1 MKKYLQ
7 KVSNYAMVGGLGALL
22 VVGLTG
28 CEQKEQNQ
36 NAFSEAQKKQ
46 GAFVVIEETAPGVYR
61 IAEEYPSSTT
71 RVILRDI
78 NGTERILSK
87 EELDR
92 LVQQEAA
99 KIEQGQSPLVNPQLH
114 SGMSLGEVILASAA
128 GAIIG
133 SWLGNKLFGNPTY
146 QQRRQQTYK
155 NPTVYQRSQNAFK
168 KGASFTKKSSVT
180 KKSGF
185 FGGGSKTGKK
195 SFFSFGG

>member
-1 MKKYLQ
+1 
-7 KVSNYAMVGGLGALL
+7 MVGGLGAIL
-22 VVGLTG
+22 VMGLSG
-28 CEQKEQNQ
+28 CEKKEEHQ

-46 GAFVVIEETAPGVYR
+46 GAFVVIEETEPGVYR

-71 RVILRDI
+71 RVILRDV
-78 NGTERILSK
+78 NGTERILSQ

-92 LVQQEAA
+92 LVKQEAA
-99 KIEQGQSPLVNPQLH
+99 KIEQGQSPLVNPQIH

-133 SWLGNKLFGNPTY
+133 SWLGSKLFGNPTY

-168 KGASFTKKSSVT
+168 KGSTFAKKSATT

-185 FGGGSKTGKK
+185 FGGGSKSSKK

>member
-1 MKKYLQ
+1 MKRFLQ

-22 VVGLTG
+22 VVGLSG

-71 RVILRDI
+71 RVILRDV

-114 SGMSLGEVILASAA
+114 NSMSLGEVILASAA